1 GPGPD
6 PAFPSRWSLRQAPVM
21 AGVTLALAAVLVLLA
36 LPAVLTS
43 YAVTVFILIFFY
55 AFLGQ
60 AWNVVG
66 GYAGQLSV
74 GHAAFVGVG
83 GYTAAMLSSE
93 LHLTPWLGMLVGG
106 ALAAV
111 LGAVIGY
118 LGFRF
123 GLRGFYFV
131 LLTVAFAEVCRLLV
145 PDRGRG
151 DVLRLLSLLAPAEQ
165 HVRHPPL
172 GRDHHPAHRGRRGDA
187 PRADPRLV
195 HPHAARRA
203 VAALPGTRGVSRPPS
218 RRLRGP

>member
-1 GPGPD
+1 MPNGAGSRLVSGHPPIA
-6 PAFPSRWSLRQAPVM
+6 PASRPAPQY
-21 AGVTLALAAVLVLLA
+21 LALAAVLVLLA

-93 LHLTPWLGMLVGG
+93 LHLTPWLGMPVGG
-106 ALAAV
+106 ALAPG
-111 LGAVIGY
+111 LGADTGY
-118 LGFRF
+118 PRFRI

-131 LLTVAFAEVCRLLV
+131 LPADTFAEVWRLPVANIDALGGAIGL
-145 PDRGRG
+145 DIALTG
-151 DVLRLLSLLAPAEQ
+151 DP
-165 HVRHPPL
+165 
-172 GRDHHPAHRGRRGDA
+172 
-187 PRADPRLV
+187 
-195 HPHAARRA
+195 
-203 VAALPGTRGVSRPPS
+203 
-218 RRLRGP
+218 

>member
-1 GPGPD
+1 Y
-6 PAFPSRWSLRQAPVM
+6 
-21 AGVTLALAAVLVLLA
+21 LALAAVLVLLA

-106 ALAAV
+106 ARRRHVQVQDA
-111 LGAVIGY
+111 
-118 LGFRF
+118 RDD
-123 GLRGFYFV
+123 
-131 LLTVAFAEVCRLLV
+131 RLLV

-187 PRADPRLV
+187 PRADPRVV

-218 RRLRGP
+218 RRLRGPPRRGRTLPPAGRVPVPRACAPPEGRVTPL

>member
-1 GPGPD
+1 MRYAERSWVAPRLRPPTDRAGLAARGGVKSAMPNGAGSRLVSGHPPIA
-6 PAFPSRWSLRQAPVM
+6 PASRPALQY
-21 AGVTLALAAVLVLLA
+21 LALAAVLVLLA

-83 GYTAAMLSSE
+83 GYTAALLSSD

-123 GLRGFYFV
+123 RLRGFYFV
-131 LLTVAFAEVCRLLV
+131 LLSVAFAEVCRIL
-145 PDRGRG
+145 
-151 DVLRLLSLLAPAEQ
+151 
-165 HVRHPPL
+165 
-172 GRDHHPAHRGRRGDA
+172 
-187 PRADPRLV
+187 
-195 HPHAARRA
+195 
-203 VAALPGTRGVSRPPS
+203 VSRSEERRVGKECRS
-218 RRLRGP
+218 RWSPYH